1 MAKHSKKTTKKTQPA
16 KQIKSEEDEAAAAVA
31 VAAANGEAE
40 EARVAQEIA
49 DKEAKEAA
57 EAQVIADKEA
67 KEAEEAQAIAEAAV
81 DAVDAKDFEGIA
93 NPFVLNRDLDIIS
106 IFGHSVSFKED
117 VPRHIPVVMEAEV
130 RAIGAQ
136 RPKGYQANKPKPKA
150 AAVTPDDRAARIR
163 KACEEMYAENDG
175 TKFSAN
181 NFPKTEFLSELTG
194 LTVTKEERDTIFQ
207 DVKDAAKG

>member
-1 MAKHSKKTTKKTQPA
+1 MAKPSKKKTQPT
-16 KQIKSEEDEAAAAVA
+16 KQTKPAEDEAAAAVA

-40 EARVAQEIA
+40 EARIAQETA

-57 EAQVIADKEA
+57 EAQALADKEA
-67 KEAEEAQAIAEAAV
+67 AEAEEAQAAAKAAI

-117 VPRHIPVVMEAEV
+117 VPRHVPPVMEKEV
-130 RAIGAQ
+130 MAVGAQ
-136 RPKGYQANKPKPKA
+136 RPKGYQTNKPEPKA
-150 AAVTPDDRAARIR
+150 AAVTPDDRTARIR
-163 KACEEMYAENDG
+163 KACEEMYAENEG
-175 TKFSAN
+175 TKFTAT
-181 NFPKTEFLSELTG
+181 NFPKTEFLNELTG